1 MNPEIAYQ
9 KIMFKIAHLRGR
21 SVFSEFTT
29 TIEKDQFGAYLKRN
43 NLHDGGARSILVWRV
58 QNTIERFMYDENEYD
73 DVDIIVSSTVKL
85 WNEKES
91 YQLHNDAVE
100 EYLMKLFKSQHAR
113 KAFNELNEGDMD
125 NYKLYVKQG
134 NVFMEYLLR
143 TLISD
148 DYLRSNRGLLGQ
160 VIQNVYQHYFDDD
173 VEKELV
179 KTLKNLR
186 LYKEPA
192 PESALAKV
200 IEGKIDI
207 GRTHRIAEAVS
218 QQELPFIKGFEKI
231 FAEVLQQN
239 TGLPPK
245 VANYLQCFIE
255 HTSPN
260 KKTDKLH
267 NQQAQVQE
275 AAIAVQSPVAVAE
288 PVSAPVEPVAQH
300 EFVQS
305 IDAIIEQLQAIK
317 TQTPAP
323 AVQDSELAQQIAQY
337 EARLIVAEDEIN
349 RLRQSVDKERE
360 AAHKIGE
367 QQTRK
372 LMDAIAGSRIN
383 YLLSDL
389 YRESIGESV
398 HPREI
403 IQGQL
408 MNLFNQLSLEMGI
421 DVHSNGYDIGD
432 EFELTRYDLA
442 HNYRTLRDIQE
453 TGDAIGVKLL
463 QYGWTLNGQV
473 IVQPLVAEQLGG
485 N

>member
-9 KIMFKIAHLRGR
+9 KTIIKTAHLRER
-21 SVFSEFTT
+21 AACSEFKT
-29 TIEKDQFGAYLKRN
+29 TIEKEQFSNYLREN
-43 NLHDGGARSILVWRV
+43 NLQDMHVRSALVWRI
-58 QNTIERFMYDENEYD
+58 QNSIERMMYEGNEYD
-73 DVDIIVSSTVKL
+73 DVDIIVSSTVKA
-85 WNEKES
+85 WNDKEG
-91 YQLHNDAVE
+91 YKLHNDAVE
-100 EYLMKLFKSQHAR
+100 EYLMKLFKTQHAR
-113 KAFNELNEGDMD
+113 KAFNELNEGDME
-125 NYKLYVKQG
+125 NYKLYVKHG

-143 TLISD
+143 ALLSD
-148 DYLRSNRGLLGQ
+148 NYLRNNRELLWQ
-160 VIQNVYQHYFDDD
+160 VIQSVYQHYFDDN
-173 VEKELV
+173 VENELI
-179 KTLKNLR
+179 KTLKNVR

-192 PESALAKV
+192 PESALAKIV
-200 IEGKIDI
+200 EGKIDI
-207 GRTHRIAEAVS
+207 GRAHRLAETVS
-218 QQELPFIKGFEKI
+218 QQDLPFIKGFEKI
-231 FAEVLQQN
+231 FAEVLQQQPK
-239 TGLPPK
+239 LPPK
-245 VANYLQCFIE
+245 VAHYLKCFIE

-260 KKTDKLH
+260 KKTSKPR
-267 NQQAQVQE
+267 QQVQAQE
-275 AAIAVQSPVAVAE
+275 APVVVQSSVAVAE
-288 PVSAPVEPVAQH
+288 PVSAPAPQD

-305 IDAIIEQLQAIK
+305 IDAIIAQLQAVK
-317 TQTPAP
+317 AQTPAP
-323 AVQDSELAQQIAQY
+323 SAPDSELAQQIAQY
-337 EARLIVAEDEIN
+337 EARLVVAEDEIN

-408 MNLFNQLSLEMGI
+408 MNFFNQLSMEMGI

-442 HNYRTLRDIQE
+442 HNYRTLRDIQA
-453 TGDAIGVKLL
+453 TGDTIGVKLL

-473 IVQPLVAEQLGG
+473 IVQPLVTEQLGG